1 MNSFVAPAMHLMDRL
16 SYSYKMTLVSVIFIL
31 PLVLV
36 MSLLISDVSDQ
47 RATAEREQMGL
58 EYIQALKPL
67 LQHVPEHHGLSVGF
81 LEGAKSFQSRLTTK
95 QATIAKDI
103 RAIEQLNLALAG
115 PLALDAKW
123 EEVKNS
129 WSQLAGSHLQLKTE
143 GSLQAHSKLITSIIA
158 LVQQTADNSTL
169 MLDSEL
175 DSFYL
180 MDTVVTKLPATTES
194 LGFLR
199 AKATGLVSSRWIT
212 QEDKQAVQIIS
223 GQIQT
228 GLQRTQQSLDAIT
241 QANPVLKER
250 LAPLLVEFDDHT
262 QHFLALVQKNIINI
276 EGMTEINVGGPA
288 MFATASKAVDAGF
301 ALFDGAAVEL
311 NVLLAQR
318 TSRLGNKLTLVA
330 GACLGALA
338 LALYL
343 FIGFYNSVIRA
354 IGRLQWGAKQL
365 SSGNL
370 AMTVRCS
377 SQDELGEVAQAF
389 NTIATS
395 LRQMVGG
402 IGQSTTQLASAATQ
416 LRDST
421 GQALD
426 GAEQQRGQTEQIAN
440 VMNEMS
446 SAVRDV
452 AHSTQEAEQAA
463 NQAKDDADNG
473 QQVVGQAIDTIDRL
487 AAEVEKASGVIK
499 ELETDSDKIGSVV
512 DVIRGIAEQTNLLA
526 LNAAIEAARAGE
538 QGRGFAVVADEV
550 RTLASRTQQSTE
562 EIQNMIQRLQTG
574 ISEAVK
580 VMGESQRGTQDSVE
594 QAAKA
599 GESLTAIGNAV
610 HTITDMNAQ
619 IASASEEQSVVAED
633 INSNLSSIREVADS
647 AASGAQQSAQSSQEL
662 ASVAGELQQLVG
674 RFQL

>member
-1 MNSFVAPAMHLMDRL
+1 MNAFIAPAMHLMDRL
-16 SYSYKMTLVSVIFIL
+16 SYSHKMALVSVIFIL
-31 PLVLV
+31 PLILV
-36 MSLLISDVSDQ
+36 MSLLISDVSGQ
-47 RATAEREQMGL
+47 KATTEREQMGL
-58 EYIQALKPL
+58 EYVQALKPL
-67 LQHVPEHHGLSVGF
+67 LQHLPEHRGLSVGF
-81 LEGAKSFQSRLTTK
+81 LEGVKEFQPKFVGKQASINADIQAIDKLNSRL
-95 QATIAKDI
+95 AV
-103 RAIEQLNLALAG
+103 
-115 PLALDAKW
+115 PLRLDAKW
-123 EEVKNS
+123 QEIKNS
-129 WSQLAGSHLQLKTE
+129 WSQLAGSHTQLKSE
-143 GSLQAHSKLITSIIA
+143 GSLVAHSKLIESVIA
-158 LVQQTADNSTL
+158 LIQLAADNSAL
-169 MLDSEL
+169 MLDPDL

-180 MDTVVTKLPATTES
+180 MDAIVTKLPITLER
-194 LGFLR
+194 LGLLR
-199 AKATGLVSSRWIT
+199 AKATGLVSSRWVT
-212 QEDKQAVQIIS
+212 QEDKQATQILS
-223 GQIQT
+223 GQIQS
-228 GLQRTQQSLDAIT
+228 GSQRTQQSLDAIT
-241 QANPVLKER
+241 RANPSLKGS
-250 LAPLLVEFDDHT
+250 LTPLLTGLNDNA
-262 QHFLALVQKNIINI
+262 QSFLHLADKNIVSI
-276 EGMTEINVGGPA
+276 EGMTEINATGPE
-288 MFATASKAVDAGF
+288 MFAAGSKAVDAGF

-311 NVLLAQR
+311 NALLTQR
-318 TSRLGNKLTLVA
+318 ASRLGNKLTLVA

-343 FIGFYNSVIRA
+343 FIGFYNSVVRA
-354 IGRLQWGAKQL
+354 IGRLQWGAEQL

-377 SQDELGEVAQAF
+377 SQDELGQVAQAF
-389 NTIATS
+389 NAITAN
-395 LRQMVGG
+395 LREM
-402 IGQSTTQLASAATQ
+402 IGSINQSTTQLAGASTQ

-426 GAEQQRGQTEQIAN
+426 GAEQQRGQTEQIAH

-574 ISEAVK
+574 IGEAVK
-580 VMGESQRGTQDSVE
+580 VMEESQRGTQDSVE

-599 GESLTAIGNAV
+599 GESLTAIGSAV

-633 INSNLSSIREVADS
+633 INTNLSSIREVADS
-647 AASGAQQSAQSSQEL
+647 AATGAQQSAQSSQEL